1 MDGLQGEGDGGAS
14 VQAPLAVVVQAP
26 ADGLTDQQRAFCQAF
41 IDERGQIEAAAIAA
55 GYGGGAKN
63 MGTRN
68 LAKPKIQAEIARRLK
83 LQAGSALAIALG
95 ALFRIIESSD
105 DPRAVVQAAL
115 GIMDRFGMAPPKG
128 PAVAV
133 QVNNVSGD
141 AAQQLLRSVWDSR
154 AARLEAEGGA

>member
-1 MDGLQGEGDGGAS
+1 MDGSQGDDDAVAS
-14 VQAPLAVVVQAP
+14 VQRPLTVIAQVP
-26 ADGLTDQQRAFCQAF
+26 NDGLNDQQRAFCQAF
-41 IDERGQIEAAAIAA
+41 IEERGNIEAAAIAA
-55 GYGGGAKN
+55 GYGGGARN

-95 ALFRIIESSD
+95 ALFKVIEESD

-133 QVNNVSGD
+133 QVNNLGGT
-141 AAQQLLRSVWDSR
+141 AAQELIRDIWNGRQ
-154 AARLEAEGGA
+154 ARISGGESA